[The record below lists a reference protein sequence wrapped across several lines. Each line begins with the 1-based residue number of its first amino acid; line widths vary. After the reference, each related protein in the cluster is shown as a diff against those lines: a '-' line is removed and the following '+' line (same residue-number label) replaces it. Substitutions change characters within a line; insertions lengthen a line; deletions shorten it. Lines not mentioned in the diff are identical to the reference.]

1 MIDVAKAVITPE
13 QAGRIVVLYGGQA
26 AEREISLLTGQ
37 AIYEALVQQ
46 GFDAF
51 LLDVNEQNLRDQLSN
66 KTFDRAF
73 IALHGRFGEDGTIQ
87 GLLEMF
93 NIPYTGSGVLASAL
107 AMDKFRSKL
116 LWQGLGLPTPPYQ
129 LFRRGELQ
137 SLTIN
142 LPCILK
148 PVHEGS
154 SIGMTKVNSLDEL
167 QNALKKAY
175 QFDEQVLAE
184 SWVTGREFTVTILQG
199 EALPIIELKTPREF
213 YDYEAKY
220 TTNDTQYICPCELQS
235 EERKQLTQLA
245 LDAFSAL
252 GCKGWGRV
260 DIMQDKSNN
269 FWLLEVNTIPG
280 MTTHSLVPKAA
291 KAGGID
297 FNQLVVSILATS
309 KS

>member
-13 QAGRIVVLYGGQA
+13 EAGRIVVLYGGHT

-37 AIYEALVQQ
+37 AIYNALVQQ

-51 LLDVNEQNLRDQLSN
+51 LLDVDEKNLRQQLSQQ
-66 KTFDRAF
+66 TFDRAF
-73 IALHGRFGEDGTIQ
+73 VALHGRFGEDGTIQ

-116 LWQGLGLPTPPYQ
+116 VWQGLGLPTPPYQ
-129 LFRRGELQ
+129 LFRKGESQ
-137 SLTIN
+137 SLTID

-154 SIGMTKVNSLDEL
+154 SVGMTKVKSCEEL
-167 QNALKKAY
+167 QSALKKAY

-184 SWVTGREFTVTILQG
+184 TWVTGREFTVTILHG
-199 EALPIIELKTPREF
+199 EALPAIELKTPREF

-220 TTNDTQYICPCELQS
+220 TTNDTQYICPCELENEQ
-235 EERKQLTQLA
+235 RKQLTKLA
-245 LDAFSAL
+245 LEAFSAL
-252 GCKGWGRV
+252 GCEGWGRV
-260 DIMQDKSNN
+260 DIMQDEANN

-291 KAGGID
+291 KVAGID
-297 FNQLVVSILATS
+297 FNQLVMSILATS

>member
-1 MIDVAKAVITPE
+1 MIYVAKAVITPE
-13 QAGRIVVLYGGQA
+13 QAGRIVVLYGGHT

-51 LLDVNEQNLRDQLSN
+51 LLDVDAQNLRDQLAN
-66 KTFDRAF
+66 KAFDRAF

-129 LFRRGELQ
+129 LFRRGELS
-137 SLTIN
+137 SLAIN

-154 SIGMTKVNSLDEL
+154 SIGMTKVKSLDEL

-184 SWVTGREFTVTILQG
+184 TWITGREFTVTILHG
-199 EALPIIELKTPREF
+199 EALPVIELKTPREF

-235 EERKQLTQLA
+235 EERKQITQLA

-260 DIMQDKSNN
+260 DIMQDDANN

-291 KAGGID
+291 KVAGID
-297 FNQLVVSILATS
+297 FNQLVMSILATS